1 MSRVRPPPM
10 EKNQNDTGITLSRR
24 FSDAIHCTRKR
35 MEKKACPRK
44 PTVSQKCSALMFPRS
59 RGEYQPFTLPDA
71 LGWSKEFRPTHAR
84 ADFTRG
90 HGALAGDPGVLL
102 LRPRGQVDQLAQ
114 SDLEGDRDAVEA
126 VHRDG
131 LLAPLDLADELPR
144 QRRPLAEG
152 FLTPAPLLAQRTDL
166 GSACLAHVVHATL
179 HLRRPPLVRT
189 SRRGPAL
196 PSRS

>member
-1 MSRVRPPPM
+1 MNRVRPPPM
-10 EKNQNDTGITLSRR
+10 EKNQNDTGMTLSRR

-35 MEKKACPRK
+35 MEKKACPRN
-44 PTVSQKCSALMFPRS
+44 PIVSQKCSAFMFPRS
-59 RGEYQPFTLPDA
+59 PGELQPFTLPDA
-71 LGWSKEFRPTHAR
+71 PGWSKEFRPLAR
-84 ADFTRG
+84 GQIPPEASAR
-90 HGALAGDPGVLL
+90 AGDPRFRL
-102 LRPRGQVDQLAQ
+102 LRPRGQVDQLPQ
-114 SDLEGDRDAVEA
+114 GDLERDRHAVEA

-131 LLAPLDLADELPR
+131 LPAPLALADELPR

-152 FLTPAPLLAQRTDL
+152 FLTPAPLLAQRADL
-166 GSACLAHVVHATL
+166 RSECLAHVVHATL